1 MADLL
6 TTETGTGGEPSTN
19 ASAPADHLRTT
30 LHEEAV
36 ELLLASDA
44 RIKRNGFWA
53 DARALWNELCEVH
66 GDYSED
72 FPKFD
77 WKPDAY
83 MIDRERCRL
92 VVYEVEDRWPLTRR
106 KRGEMGAFW
115 GVWDD
120 MEFDGGWK
128 PVFLIVNRFG
138 VITHGL
144 QGCDLLTEGIMQ
156 DAYDARHPPKNNR
169 YRQKFG

>member
-1 MADLL
+1 VAAQEVAQSVPTL
-6 TTETGTGGEPSTN
+6 S
-19 ASAPADHLRTT
+19 
-30 LHEEAV
+30 LHEAAIET
-36 ELLLASDA
+36 LLASDA

-53 DARALWNELCEVH
+53 DARALWNELCEAH
-66 GDYSED
+66 GDYSEG

-83 MIDRERCRL
+83 MIDRDRCRL

-106 KRGEMGAFW
+106 KRSEMGQFW

-156 DAYDARHPPKNNR
+156 DAHDLRFPPKNNR
-169 YRQKFG
+169 YRQKFAALCSKCTK